1 MNTWNYGELGRRE
14 VFDHFAE
21 VVKAMGNGRRLELL
35 ETLAQGEHSVEV
47 LARKTGL
54 AMTTASNNLQT
65 LKRVGLV
72 ETRREGTSIYYRLA
86 GNDVLELFVAA
97 KRVAMHRYPALVDS
111 VEAYLGEAAGPGI
124 SIDPADVTED
134 MFVLDVRPQSEYDAA
149 HFPGAVS
156 IPMDEFEDRI
166 DEIPRDKHVVVYC
179 RGEFCKYAREVAQKL
194 REHGVSAQAMT
205 EGVIEW
211 QASKEI
217 RLDHTA

>member
-111 VEAYLGEAAGPGI
+111 VEAYLGEVAGPGI

-134 MFVLDVRPQSEYDAA
+134 MFVLDVRPQPEYDAA

-179 RGEFCKYAREVAQKL
+179 RGEFCKYAREVAKKL

>member
-1 MNTWNYGELGRRE
+1 MNTWNYGELERRE

-54 AMTTASNNLQT
+54 AVTTASNNLQT

-111 VEAYLGEAAGPGI
+111 VDAYLGGASEQGI
-124 SIDPADVTED
+124 SIDPAEVTED
-134 MFVLDVRPQSEYDAA
+134 MFVLDVRPQPEYDAA

-156 IPMDEFEDRI
+156 IPMDEFEGRI

-179 RGEFCKYAREVAQKL
+179 RGEFCKYAREVAKKL
-194 REHGVSAQAMT
+194 RELGVSAQAMT